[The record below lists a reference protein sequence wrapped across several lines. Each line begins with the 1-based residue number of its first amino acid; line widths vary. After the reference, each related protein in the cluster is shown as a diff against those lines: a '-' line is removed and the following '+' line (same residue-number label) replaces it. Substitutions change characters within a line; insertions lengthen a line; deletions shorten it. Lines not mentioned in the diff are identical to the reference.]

1 MRGGRRG
8 RPARGSRARG
18 RRALDGDA
26 ATPRRGGR
34 RRRITGA
41 TPRARGRG
49 SRGSRGGRAAG
60 ETVYSD
66 GGDEAYLATLQPD
79 DDDFLRESLQSDDD
93 GALEDDGSEY
103 LEESGS
109 EPEGDRLSRSL
120 APGRR
125 RTRVRQPC
133 LPLFEEKDVP
143 PLDLPKSSDDLLIP
157 STQLLNVAA
166 VYEVL
171 RNFSAVLRLSPFRFE
186 DFCAALASQEQ
197 CALIAETHISL
208 LKAILREED
217 SSSTSF
223 GPADLKDSICSTL
236 YFMDG
241 MTWPEVVRA
250 YCESVA
256 EYRHVLPHLQDKDF
270 PFDPL
275 ESKVK
280 VLQFLVDQFLATNR
294 AREVLMS
301 EGVVRHDDHCRVC
314 HLLGDLLCCETCSAV
329 YHLDC
334 IRPPLHVVPEDEWQ
348 CQVCAAHRVPGVG
361 DSVTEAQ
368 KARPY
373 VRQEPVGFDRHRRKY
388 WFLNRRIVVEE
399 DGEHENKVIWY
410 YSSRLQLEELLE
422 LLDKAYWEK
431 ELAAA
436 LGRILPEVQ
445 THMDITE
452 DLTNKAC
459 GAGSSKCYL
468 TVANEKVLERM
479 KAKQLQQEDEEEVEQ
494 QQSRKSTEDRGR
506 MVEDLNETFQGSN
519 EPTSAVEVP
528 SAAGVDCSAPK
539 GQNAD
544 SPTVAPSI
552 SQTGAQTPTARTF
565 EGPSGPGE
573 EWTKGLE
580 GLDEVP
586 ESAVEGTLK
595 VPLWG
600 PPTRMVTRLR
610 NPDSKLSHLKSQL
623 VHENRGYKE
632 MMTMVNLQVDTSH
645 FSPSSRG
652 SKESAAKSESGPYFR
667 LGQEGKYRLYQNQ
680 YSSNMLALNKHQ
692 RREDHDKRRHLAH
705 KFCMSPAG
713 DFKWNGSVHG
723 SEAPTISTLRL
734 AIVQLENNVPA
745 PFMHPNWPSH
755 RLKWIKA
762 VHICSKAQEL
772 ALALAILECA
782 IKPVAVLPVW
792 KETLGHTRLHRV
804 TSMEREEKEKVKK
817 REKKLEDEETL
828 QQATWVKY
836 TFPIKHQVWK
846 QKGEEYRVTGYGGWS
861 WISKT
866 RCHRFLPRLPGNTN
880 ANYRKDVE
888 AAETVYI
895 KTSPESKIKRKPRGT
910 LETQEEKMEAQQ
922 RADPGSQLPHFISD
936 LDSEEGDKSQKRPF
950 NYDVVDVSEGFL
962 LRTAYKKVKASKL
975 DGLLEHRVMQNA
987 LEGKQGQDQVD
998 VGLFESK
1005 TSTGPSVGSTP
1016 LSAEVSAEQ
1025 EVSSISQDQVAS
1037 KLPSGTSSLL
1047 PKTSNKKTP
1056 RPDASEANGSVDL
1069 DDDLESTLL
1078 LNVRVNSQEPGIVTK
1093 VLSSSLVLTDSKP
1106 IRPMSGGK
1114 VTLLNADNGKI
1125 KTCSA
1130 VPLISKS
1137 KHLPNISN
1145 TPKILNRTQD
1155 TTSVSTDFKPQALRS
1170 EVTLSSSS
1178 NGSSAEQVTS
1188 ITSADFH
1195 SKSNPTNR
1203 ERSTREGVR
1212 LLKVMP
1218 MRKTSSGTA
1227 LPSYCK
1233 FSTKSGK
1240 KSIFVLPSVDLRMLA
1255 RRGGA
1260 VEVPS
1265 FSYSA
1270 KPALDVWPYPS
1281 PRPTFGIT
1289 WRYRLRMATS
1299 LAGVSL
1305 MLRLLW
1311 ACLRWDAM
1319 AVKPSSIAG
1328 TARTET
1334 SDTDIITTEI
1344 IKRREVGLYGIR
1356 SQYCIRKII
1365 SPIGVPDTS
1374 KEETATPVRK
1384 GLRASALRPK
1394 KPDLNNQ
1401 KGPVVVD
1408 TWVPEEE
1415 LELWEIRAFSEG
1427 LENEKAQAEEQAKIS
1442 ARRKT
1447 LELKA
1452 RMEVRVNLER
1462 VDIEQKRLELKRSGS
1477 SSISTCTPTTPVS
1490 TNPKGSVGPLTS
1502 PVAPTTKVGL
1512 ATKMSSP
1519 VSFQQNMDFQQTF
1532 ATWVQQ
1538 CQSAKGGVRQKAMR
1552 IVPPRST
1559 GVQSQSAT
1567 IRVQRD
1573 ASGSPGRHKV
1583 FTTGGQLHP
1592 ATTVIQ
1598 APVQQGGAIGKNIL
1612 HTPHMVQQGQT
1623 QQVVTQVVRGQG
1635 VTPPVAGP
1643 MSASSSVTPTKPAA
1657 PRTPSGLQLKL
1668 TPAQQAQLTQGGV
1681 GQGLAVVVQG
1691 QSGGQS
1697 GGQLQI
1703 IPQGVTVVPGPNQQ
1717 LMQALL
1723 PSGQI
1728 QHFLFTSSSRNSNP
1742 STPAQ
1747 TQQVTIPAQPGLQ
1760 NAAMS
1765 PVQAGTLAPR
1775 TPPSTPQAQVP
1786 VQSPLQVKAIIGPA
1800 LVKAQVTPHLITLPA
1815 SQIQQPGQQKCNQSH
1830 AQKQV
1835 TMKQN
1840 MSMGSLKTK
1849 RGVSAAERE
1858 ENQRMTVC
1866 NQVIKIILD
1875 KIDKDERQATKK
1887 RKHEEMVAQKNC
1899 LQNASKLSA
1908 LLFKQKELLKAEILK
1923 KRALLDKELELEVQE
1938 ELKMDLMKLRH
1949 EKEGTMAAAS
1959 LASLDTALTIR
1970 NPSTITLSTSP
1981 YKRKREDELEAPST
1995 KSKNISTTSKTCT
2008 DIKLYCICKTPYD
2021 ESKFYIGC
2029 DLCTN
2034 WYHGEC
2040 VGISEMDAKK
2050 MRDYVCSECRLAQQ
2064 GSSEELYCVCRTPY
2078 DEAQFYIGCD
2088 RCQNWYHGRC
2098 VGILQSEATHIDEYV
2113 CPRCQSA
2120 EDPVLTS
2127 LTDQDYEGLRRIL
2140 RSLQAHKMAWPFLEP
2155 VDPSKVPDYYG
2166 VIKEPMDLSTLED
2179 RLQKHYYIKLTEFV
2193 ADVTK
2198 MFDSCRYYNPSDS
2211 SFYQCAEVLETFF
2224 VHKLKAFKDD
2234 SWTPVKLQKL
2244 LEDDQGKRE
2253 APDLNFELRGKGCE
2267 YLCPCAYTG
2276 FLFFNK
2282 FAQTSSKREKRYHYE
2297 VLCVEF

>member
-468 TVANEKVLERM
+468 TVANGG
-479 KAKQLQQEDEEEVEQ
+479 AAF
-494 QQSRKSTEDRGR
+494 KSC
-506 MVEDLNETFQGSN
+506 LSN
-519 EPTSAVEVP
+519 EFSKKHPVLQYNLENVICKNVKYSEM
-528 SAAGVDCSAPK
+528 AGCVCGFLYA
-539 GQNAD
+539 
-544 SPTVAPSI
+544 
-552 SQTGAQTPTARTF
+552 
-565 EGPSGPGE
+565 
-573 EWTKGLE
+573 
-580 GLDEVP
+580 
-586 ESAVEGTLK
+586 AVEGTLK

-755 RLKWIKA
+755 RCSWIKA

-888 AAETVYI
+888 GLCKTVYI

-922 RADPGSQLPHFISD
+922 RADPD

-1452 RMEVRVNLER
+1452 
-1462 VDIEQKRLELKRSGS
+1462 
-1477 SSISTCTPTTPVS
+1477 SISTCTPTTPVS

-1538 CQSAKGGVRQKAMR
+1538 CQSAKGTLA
-1552 IVPPRST
+1552 
-1559 GVQSQSAT
+1559 
-1567 IRVQRD
+1567 
-1573 ASGSPGRHKV
+1573 V

-1742 STPAQ
+1742 STPGHQTESLLYDFNIYVLILMSLSAQ

-1835 TMKQN
+1835 RWSPGPSEQEAGEGGAAHESFLMN
-1840 MSMGSLKTK
+1840 
-1849 RGVSAAERE
+1849 VSIC
-1858 ENQRMTVC
+1858 QSFSIYLFLHRMTVC

-2234 SWTPVKLQKL
+2234 
-2244 LEDDQGKRE
+2244 R
-2253 APDLNFELRGKGCE
+2253 
-2267 YLCPCAYTG
+2267 
-2276 FLFFNK
+2276 
-2282 FAQTSSKREKRYHYE
+2282 
-2297 VLCVEF
+2297 